1 MDSLYRLTIVERELM
16 KQKVTVNPD
25 ALFGDI
31 ATTGHAV
38 VYGIYFDLDSANIIL
53 DVENYGWSVDYA
65 TRRSATSPELYAAV
79 REIEQLPDYVT
90 NYWDD
95 VMHYPDKEGGR
106 PRPPIPEEG
115 APRVFVFHEEVPEGA
130 LDELREVALYPVV
143 AEVSGYSKKDLKR
156 YGREVQRIFK
166 ETKGV
171 VNHWFSWND
180 GPWVGA
186 YANVWRQPVID
197 RIESKVARVVPEDA
211 VRLTLYVSD
220 PNFKVRRDVCL
231 RVAGTGAASH
241 QQLAERVRAGTAHVT
256 GPGVDCSDGIG
267 KARPSG
273 VCLQVFGR
281 GPDVVG
287 QSAADIARNIKQGKV
302 KVTGKVDHCGAL
314 RMRS

>member
-1 MDSLYRLTIVERELM
+1 MPS
-16 KQKVTVNPD
+16 
-25 ALFGDI
+25 
-31 ATTGHAV
+31 
-38 VYGIYFDLDSANIIL
+38 VYGIYFDHDSANIIL

-95 VMHYPDKEGGR
+95 VMHYPDKEGGGLGLPS
-106 PRPPIPEEG
+106 PRREPRGCSSSTRKSPKGRSMSSARSPSIPLW
-115 APRVFVFHEEVPEGA
+115 PRCRGT
-130 LDELREVALYPVV
+130 RRRT
-143 AEVSGYSKKDLKR
+143 LKR

-302 KVTGKVDHCGAL
+302 KVTGKGDHCGAL